1 MLRLK
6 GRRECFVLLQG
17 FGTGIY
23 LRTHLQLRFPVQGCR
38 IAFKILETGFNILDL
53 LFFGRQYGL

>member
-6 GRRECFVLLQG
+6 GGENVLVLLQG

-23 LRTHLQLRFPVQGCR
+23 LRTHLQLRLSGC
-38 IAFKILETGFNILDL
+38 KVVVL
-53 LFFGRQYGL
+53 LL